1 MTAIGI
7 DAAVATAPQVRRRP
21 LNPSMVAGSIII
33 VLVGFVA
40 IIAPLLAHADPNLQ
54 DLTKTSVGPAWLT
67 GGSMDHLLGT
77 DHLGRDMFARILFGS
92 RIAAIVGLSVVLI
105 GGTIGVMLGLLAGYA
120 GGWIDDLIGRIVDVQ
135 LAFPFILLAVALVA
149 VLGSSVTTVI
159 AVLGITSWVQ
169 YVRVVRAETKALR
182 QRDFIMAAHAT
193 GATHARIVF
202 VHILPN
208 IASVVIVLAT
218 FEVARAIILESALS
232 FLGLGVPQAIPSWG
246 AMLAD
251 GRQFLDTAWWIGTFP
266 GLAIMLT
273 VLGVNVFGDGLR
285 DYVDPRSRG
294 R

>member
-1 MTAIGI
+1 MTAIRL
-7 DAAVATAPQVRRRP
+7 DAAVAAVPQTRRRP
-21 LNPSMVAGSIII
+21 LNPSMIAGSIII
-33 VLVGFVA
+33 VLVGFIA
-40 IIAPLLAHADPNLQ
+40 IFAPLLAHTDPNLQ
-54 DLTKTSVGPAWLT
+54 ELTKTSVSPAWLP
-67 GGSMDHLLGT
+67 GGSMDHVLGT

-105 GGTIGVMLGLLAGYA
+105 GGSIGVTLGLLAGYA

-285 DYVDPRSRG
+285 DFVDPRSRG
-294 R
+294 L

>member
-1 MTAIGI
+1 MTAIRL
-7 DAAVATAPQVRRRP
+7 DAAVAAVPQTRRRP
-21 LNPSMVAGSIII
+21 LNPSMIAGSIII
-33 VLVGFVA
+33 VLVGFIA
-40 IIAPLLAHADPNLQ
+40 IFAPLLVHTDPNLQ
-54 DLTKTSVGPAWLT
+54 ELTKTSVSPAWLP
-67 GGSMDHLLGT
+67 GGSMDHVLGT

-105 GGTIGVMLGLLAGYA
+105 GGSIGVTLGLLAGYA

-202 VHILPN
+202 VHLLPN

-285 DYVDPRSRG
+285 DFVDPRSRG
-294 R
+294 L

>member
-1 MTAIGI
+1 MTAIRL
-7 DAAVATAPQVRRRP
+7 DAAVAAVPQARRRP
-21 LNPSMVAGSIII
+21 LNPSMIAGSIII
-33 VLVGFVA
+33 VLVGFIA
-40 IIAPLLAHADPNLQ
+40 IFAPLLVHTDPNLQ
-54 DLTKTSVGPAWLT
+54 ELTKTSVSPAWLP
-67 GGSMDHLLGT
+67 GGSMDHVLGT

-105 GGTIGVMLGLLAGYA
+105 GGSIGVTLGLLAGYA

-285 DYVDPRSRG
+285 DFVDPRSRG
-294 R
+294 L

>member
-1 MTAIGI
+1 MTALAL
-7 DAAVATAPQVRRRP
+7 DAATIVPTVRRRP
-21 LNPSMVAGSIII
+21 MNPSMVIGTLVIA
-33 VLVGFVA
+33 LVGFIA
-40 IIAPLLAHADPNLQ
+40 IFAPWIVHIDPNFQ
-54 DLTKTSVGPAWLT
+54 DLTKTSVPPAWLA
-67 GGSMDHLLGT
+67 GGSSDHVLGT
-77 DHLGRDMFARILFGS
+77 DHLGRDMFARILYGS

-105 GGTIGVMLGLLAGYA
+105 GGSIGVTLGLLAGYV
-120 GGWIDDLIGRIVDVQ
+120 GGWVDDLIGRIVDVQ

-193 GATHARIVF
+193 GATNARIIF
-202 VHILPN
+202 MHILPN

-266 GLAIMLT
+266 GLAIMVT
-273 VLGVNVFGDGLR
+273 VLGVNIFGDGLR

>member
-1 MTAIGI
+1 
-7 DAAVATAPQVRRRP
+7 
-21 LNPSMVAGSIII
+21 
-33 VLVGFVA
+33 
-40 IIAPLLAHADPNLQ
+40 
-54 DLTKTSVGPAWLT
+54 
-67 GGSMDHLLGT
+67 MDHLLGT

-105 GGTIGVMLGLLAGYA
+105 GGTIGVTLGLLAGYA

>member
-1 MTAIGI
+1 MTAIAL
-7 DAAVATAPQVRRRP
+7 DAAAVVPTARRRP
-21 LNPSMVAGSIII
+21 MNPSMVIGTI
-33 VLVGFVA
+33 VIALVGFIA
-40 IIAPLLAHADPNLQ
+40 IFAPWIVHVDPNFQ
-54 DLTKTSVGPAWLT
+54 DLTRTSVPPAWLV
-67 GGSMDHLLGT
+67 GGSADHVLGT

-92 RIAAIVGLSVVLI
+92 RIAAIVGLLVVLI
-105 GGTIGVMLGLLAGYA
+105 GGSIGVTLGLLAGYV
-120 GGWIDDLIGRIVDVQ
+120 GGWVDDVIGRIVDVQ

-193 GATHARIVF
+193 GATNARIIF
-202 VHILPN
+202 KHILPN

-266 GLAIMLT
+266 GLAIMIT
-273 VLGVNVFGDGLR
+273 VLGVNIFGDGLR